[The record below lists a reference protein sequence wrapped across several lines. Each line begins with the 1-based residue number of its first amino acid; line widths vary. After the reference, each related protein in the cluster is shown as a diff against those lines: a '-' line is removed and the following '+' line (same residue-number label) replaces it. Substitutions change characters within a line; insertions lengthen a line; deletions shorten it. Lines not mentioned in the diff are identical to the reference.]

1 MEIPAFAGM
10 TKKGRGDDESVAGTT
25 CSCRQGEASPSP
37 LSIRI
42 GEGRACFPEC
52 FSEEG
57 VACEPVPDFEDV
69 PVGEF
74 YQDAV
79 PFQIQRSFPY
89 DAAAG
94 EGVEHGFALPCHEL

>member
-1 MEIPAFAGM
+1 MPWTLSLLSFW
-10 TKKGRGDDESVAGTT
+10 SVAIESRVTEGQG
-25 CSCRQGEASPSP
+25 CRQGEASPS
-37 LSIRI
+37 LSIRV
-42 GEGRACFPEC
+42 GEGRACFPEH
-52 FSEEG
+52 FPEKG

-79 PFQIQRSFPY
+79 PFQIERGFPH

>member
-1 MEIPAFAGM
+1 MPWTLSLRSRVTEGQ
-10 TKKGRGDDESVAGTT
+10 G
-25 CSCRQGEASPSP
+25 CRQGEASPS
-37 LSIRI
+37 LSVRV
-42 GEGRACFPEC
+42 GEGRGCFPEC
-52 FSEEG
+52 FPEKG
-57 VACEPVPDFEDV
+57 VASEPVPDFEDV

-79 PFQIQRSFPY
+79 PFQIERGFPH